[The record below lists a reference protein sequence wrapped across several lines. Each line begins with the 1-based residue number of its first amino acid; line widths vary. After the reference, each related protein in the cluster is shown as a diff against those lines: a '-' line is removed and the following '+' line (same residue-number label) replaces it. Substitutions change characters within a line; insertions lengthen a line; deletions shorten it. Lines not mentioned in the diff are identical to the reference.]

1 MSTYSNKS
9 PQNMWEK
16 WFITSL
22 VLFISLCLILR
33 LSKEINLPIWYD
45 GLLLFSLTN
54 LIYCLIIGF
63 KKN

>member
-1 MSTYSNKS
+1 
-9 PQNMWEK
+9 MWEK